1 MMNTFVSTKASIDA
15 VECIKKVIRLL
26 ATSNTTK
33 LEDFVRVTGVLC
45 LQCMYDGD
53 YAMIPKV
60 RSQAAF
66 LGNVT
71 GEKITGDVLKRNI
84 VELTKQF
91 NERLIKGLEDA
102 KKGPDVLTPYKKMNE
117 VIKTSIENTIR
128 RYKGYKFSGMEDAVR
143 ELLNDPILRESIA
156 EETAGWIESEDFK
169 DEELLNLDYLQNFD
183 VLNQL
188 QAFDQIATKIYKA
201 FGKEGL
207 NSMSKE
213 KTKEIARIPGAY
225 KKFKAR
231 KKGVTKTIAETGLPP
246 APVLEEFT
254 KEDGAKI
261 IKIPNDKIVETIT
274 SLKTPEERQQALI
287 KINEVGD
294 IWSGFGEKVGW

>member
-91 NERLIKGLEDA
+91 NERLIRGLEDA
-102 KKGPDVLTPYKKMNE
+102 KKGPDVLTPYKKMNK
-117 VIKTSIENTIR
+117 VMKVAIENTLQ
-128 RYKGYKFSGMEDAVR
+128 RYKGQKFKGMEEVIR
-143 ELLNDPILRESIA
+143 ILLNEPEIKESIA
-156 EETAGWIESEDFK
+156 EETAGWIESPDFD

-188 QAFDQIATKIYKA
+188 QAFDQVVTKIYKA
-201 FGKEGL
+201 FGEEGFKRA
-207 NSMSKE
+207 NKE
-213 KTKEIARIPGAY
+213 KTRQIAKIPGAY
-225 KKFKAR
+225 KKFKPR
-231 KKGVTKTIAETGLPP
+231 KKGDTKVITETGLPP
-246 APVLEEFT
+246 APVLEDFT
-254 KEDGAKI
+254 KSLGDKLV
-261 IKIPNDKIVETIT
+261 KVPNDQIATVLNI
-274 SLKTPEERQQALI
+274 EEKDRPAAVQKL
-287 KINEVGD
+287 NDLGEWV
-294 IWSGFGEKVGW
+294 GFGEKILW